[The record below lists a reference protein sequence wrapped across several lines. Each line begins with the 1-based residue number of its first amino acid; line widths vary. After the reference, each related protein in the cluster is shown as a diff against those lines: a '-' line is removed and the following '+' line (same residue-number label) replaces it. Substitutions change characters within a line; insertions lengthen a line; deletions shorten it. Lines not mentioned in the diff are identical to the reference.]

1 MKVEEGEIWLGGLTG
16 EESYLD
22 QSPGGHT
29 KTETHELKNAESKSF
44 HWTPALEDWEMT
56 ASKGRVVGGEMINSY
71 QAGSGENAVERR
83 SYGCW
88 GIDKCI

>member
-1 MKVEEGEIWLGGLTG
+1 
-16 EESYLD
+16 
-22 QSPGGHT
+22 
-29 KTETHELKNAESKSF
+29 
-44 HWTPALEDWEMT
+44 MT